1 LSTMHRLLVPALL
14 MAAVSAYASEGPL
27 PAQKSATVFG
37 QSIRYIDVG
46 SGPVVVLLHGLGSS
60 GPGDWGRVILPLS
73 AHHRVLAPDLL
84 GFGAS
89 DKPLIDYRIQ
99 TWVDFVGEFLRQAN
113 VTHFTLV
120 GESLGGWI
128 SAQYAIQSLG
138 GVSAGDS
145 FVLPRPDR
153 LVLCDAA
160 GHAHHGGAAPA
171 FPLDTS
177 SLEGS
182 RNLLRAIFY
191 GPSFSTDPAVR
202 AFFEHSLS
210 KGDGYTTHS
219 FISNPG
225 VAAEF
230 VDGKLGG
237 VNVPTLVIWG
247 EHDAIV
253 PLDDGRDYAAKIP
266 GARMVVIPESAH
278 APCIEKPEAFL
289 AALLPF
295 LD

>member
-1 LSTMHRLLVPALL
+1 MMHRLLVTALL
-14 MAAVSAYASEGPL
+14 AAGISACAAEAPL
-27 PAQKSATVFG
+27 PAQRSATVFG
-37 QSIRYIDVG
+37 QTVRYIDVG

-60 GPGDWGRVILPLS
+60 GPGDWGHVILPLS
-73 AHHRVLAPDLL
+73 AHHRVIAPDLL

-99 TWVDFVGEFLRQAN
+99 TWVDFVGEFLRQQN
-113 VTHFTLV
+113 VGHFTLV

-128 SAQYAIQSLG
+128 SAQYAVQSLG
-138 GVSAGDS
+138 GISAGDA
-145 FVLPRPDR
+145 FVLPKPDR

-160 GHAHHGGAAPA
+160 GHAPHGGAAPK
-171 FPLDTS
+171 FLLDTS

-182 RNLLRAIFY
+182 RNLLRSIFY
-191 GPSFSTDPAVR
+191 GPSFSTDASVR
-202 AFFEHSLS
+202 AFFEHSLA
-210 KGDGYTTHS
+210 KGDGYTTHA

-237 VNVPTLVIWG
+237 VTVPTLVIWG
-247 EHDAIV
+247 EHDTLV
-253 PLDDGRDYAAKIP
+253 SLDDGRDYAAKIP
-266 GARMVVIPESAH
+266 GARIVVIPESAH

-295 LD
+295 LDQ